1 MNEMLE
7 NKKIIPF
14 LLLPERSRGSRSAN
28 AFFFLINLTFSI
40 LISVFSYAQSSVL
53 AAGEWYKI
61 STTRTGVHKIDAAFL
76 KDAGIDITKLNPQNI
91 RIFGNGGGVL
101 PQANNTPRAK
111 DLIENLIEIIGEN
124 DGKFDVSDYI
134 LFYSESPHKILYNTI
149 NQQFIHQ
156 NNPYS
161 DTTFVFLNISD
172 IKGLRIKNQTLVSSI
187 NNISTFDDFSF
198 HELDQKN
205 VVSLGGR
212 DLGGSGREWYGES
225 FGVSPDISFDLKTEG
240 IVLNSSIKLT
250 SAILGASFSTTKIS
264 IKFNVDSLIGEQ
276 SLRAI
281 GTGTYDIKGNE
292 NIQTFTAISNGKNT
306 QKLTFNFNKNSQSTS
321 VAYLNYFE
329 LQTKRKLQFYEQ
341 QTHVRSIES
350 LVNKTSNFIISQAN
364 VTQKIWDVT
373 NTLLPENIPFKIN
386 NSEAGFGTETQNKL
400 KTFVLFSNNNFL
412 EPNSI
417 QKVGNQNIRQ
427 TQTPDLLIL
436 TIKNWHEQ
444 AERLAE
450 FRRKND
456 GLSVAVFDIE
466 HVYNEFSSGSI
477 DPTALRDFGRFL
489 WQKNPAKLKYLLLFG
504 DASFDYKN
512 INQYAS
518 IDTKLQIPTYESR
531 ESLHPVRSF
540 SSDDYFGF
548 FDDNEG
554 YWQEDY
560 LGNTNLEIGIG
571 RLPVKNIEEAKNV
584 VDKLIHYARTQRTA
598 GSWRRKISFVADDGD
613 SNIHQ
618 KDADD
623 ISEVMLKTSK
633 DLIINKIYL
642 DAFPQIA
649 TANGAISPEVN
660 KALNKS
666 VIEGA
671 LIINYSG
678 HGGIDGWTEEK
689 VLTREQIQSW
699 RNLNNMPL
707 FLTATCSFGRFDDP
721 GSVSGAEMAMLSPKG
736 AAIGLLTTTRPV
748 YSNTNFLLNNAFYQ
762 AFAHKNTNPNLRLGD
777 IFRITKNNSL
787 EGFIDGKKYF
797 SDVFNRNFSL
807 LGDPSMQLAYPFE
820 KIVLSKINGTLPDKQ
835 VIKALSKV
843 SLEGE
848 IVNSTDGLKKN
859 NFNGK
864 ILVSIFD
871 KPSEVSTLG
880 QKTEKFRY
888 KTYRNQIFEG
898 IAEVKNGAFKVN
910 FVVPK
915 DINYQIGAGRVNFY
929 AISTDSTLDASG
941 SYNELMIGGSE
952 TNILSDTK
960 APIIKLSIDKDNQ
973 LEAQISDENGINVSQ
988 AGVGHEMILVLN
1000 DTLQIVANQYFT
1012 STDDY
1017 NKGILKYNFGKL
1029 PAGQYAVKLKVW
1041 DTYNNSAEETLKFM
1055 VENVGLKISKAYN
1068 YPNPVEN
1075 NTNFY
1080 IEHNAENQDLTF
1092 TLVIF
1097 DSEGK
1102 QVFNQ
1107 TETCYLCDKYFN
1119 LGMKIEPK
1127 YWKFGTYF
1135 YRISVDS
1142 ISENSTSSF
1151 SGKMVFW
1158 K

>member
-1 MNEMLE
+1 MLKIKE
-7 NKKIIPF
+7 YRKLSPLSLPFDFGKGTGKKGVFICFLSCTF
-14 LLLPERSRGSRSAN
+14 LL
-28 AFFFLINLTFSI
+28 FFSLFA
-40 LISVFSYAQSSVL
+40 YAQSSVL
-53 AAGEWYKI
+53 ATGEWYKI
-61 STTRTGVHKIDAAFL
+61 ATTRTGVHKIDAAFL
-76 KDAGIDITKLNPQNI
+76 KDVGIDITKLNPQNI
-91 RIFGNGGGVL
+91 RIFGNGGGLL

-124 DGKFDVSDYI
+124 DGKFDASDYI
-134 LFYSESPHKILYNTI
+134 LFYAESPHKILYNIT

-172 IKGLRIKNQTLVSSI
+172 IKGLRIKNQALVSST

-205 VVSLGGR
+205 IVSLGGR

-250 SAILGASFSTTKIS
+250 SAILGASFTTTKVSVKLNI
-264 IKFNVDSLIGEQ
+264 DSLIGEQ
-276 SLRAI
+276 NLRAI

-292 NIQTFTAISNGKNT
+292 NIQTFTAISNGRNT
-306 QKLTFNFNKNSQSTS
+306 QKLTFSFNKNSQSTS
-321 VAYLNYFE
+321 MAYLNYFE
-329 LQTKRKLQFYEQ
+329 LQTKRKLQFFEQ
-341 QTHVRSIES
+341 QTLVRSIES
-350 LVNKTSNFIISQAN
+350 LQNKTSNFIISQAN
-364 VTQKIWDVT
+364 NTQKIWDVT

-386 NSEAGFGTETQNKL
+386 NTEASFGTETQNKL
-400 KTFVLFSNNNFL
+400 KTFLLFSDNNFL

-417 QKVGNQNIRQ
+417 QKVGNQNIHQ
-427 TQTPDLLIL
+427 IQTPDLLIL

-456 GLSVAVFDIE
+456 GLSVAVVDIE
-466 HVYNEFSSGSI
+466 QVYNEFSSGSP
-477 DPTALRDFGRFL
+477 DPTAIRDFGRFL
-489 WQKNPAKLKYLLLFG
+489 WQKNPAKLKYLLLFA

-512 INQYAS
+512 IIQYAS
-518 IDTKLQIPTYESR
+518 IDSKLQIPTYESR
-531 ESLHPVRSF
+531 ESLNPVNSYA
-540 SSDDYFGF
+540 SDDFFGF
-548 FDDNEG
+548 FEDNEG
-554 YWQEDY
+554 DWLENNV
-560 LGNTNLEIGIG
+560 GNHTMDIGVG
-571 RLPVKNIEEAKNV
+571 RLPVKSVEEAKNV
-584 VDKLIHYARTQRTA
+584 VDKLIYYTRTQRTA

-613 SNIHQ
+613 FNIHQ
-618 KDADD
+618 RDADD
-623 ISEVMLKTSK
+623 ISEVTLKTTK

-649 TANGAISPEVN
+649 TANGAISPAVN

-666 VIEGA
+666 VNDGA

-678 HGGIDGWTEEK
+678 HGGTDGWTEEK
-689 VLTREQIQSW
+689 ILTREQIQGW

-721 GSVSGAEMAMLSPKG
+721 GNVSGAEIAMLSPKG

-762 AFAHKNTNPNLRLGD
+762 AFAQINTNPNLRLGD

-787 EGFIDGKKYF
+787 SG
-797 SDVFNRNFSL
+797 VFNRNFSL
-807 LGDPSMQLAYPFE
+807 LGDPSMQLAYPTE
-820 KIVLSKINGTLPDKQ
+820 KIVLNKINGTSPDKQ

-871 KPSEVSTLG
+871 KPSEISTLG

-898 IAEVKNGAFKVN
+898 LVEVKNGVFKVN

-941 SYNELMIGGSE
+941 SYNELMIGSSE

-960 APIIKLSIDKDNQ
+960 APEIKLSIDKDNQ
-973 LEAQISDENGINVSQ
+973 VKAQISDENGINVSQ
-988 AGVGHEMILVLN
+988 AGVGHEMVLVLN
-1000 DTLQIVANQYFT
+1000 DTLQIVVNQYFT
-1012 STDDY
+1012 STEDY
-1017 NKGILKYNFGKL
+1017 TKGIIKYNFGKL
-1029 PAGQYAVKLKVW
+1029 PAGQYTVKLKVW
-1041 DTYNNSAEETLKFM
+1041 DTYNNSAEEALRFI
-1055 VENVGLKISKAYN
+1055 VENVGLKILKAYN
-1068 YPNPVEN
+1068 YPNPVESS
-1075 NTNFY
+1075 TNFY

-1097 DSEGK
+1097 DSAGK

-1107 TETCYLCDKYFN
+1107 TETCYFCNKSLN

-1127 YWKFGTYF
+1127 NWKFGTYF
-1135 YRISVDS
+1135 YRVSVDS
-1142 ISENSTSSF
+1142 ITENSSSSF

>member
-1 MNEMLE
+1 MLKI
-7 NKKIIPF
+7 KKHIKSFPLFPF
-14 LLLPERSRGSRSAN
+14 PERSLRAGKTGV
-28 AFFFLINLTFSI
+28 FLFLLTFNFS
-40 LISVFSYAQSSVL
+40 LLLSLFSYAQSSVL
-53 AAGEWYKI
+53 ATGEWYKI
-61 STTRTGVHKIDAAFL
+61 ATTRTGIHKIDATFL
-76 KDAGIDITKLNPQNI
+76 RDAGIDIAQLNPQNI
-91 RIFGNGGGVL
+91 RMFGNGGGVL
-101 PQANNTPRAK
+101 PQANNAPRAK
-111 DLIENLIEIIGEN
+111 DLTENFIEIVGEN
-124 DGKFDVSDYI
+124 DGKFDASDYI
-134 LFYSESPHKILYNTI
+134 LFYVESPHRILYNI
-149 NQQFIHQ
+149 NNQQFTHQ

-161 DTTFVFLNISD
+161 DTTFVFLNISVT
-172 IKGLRIKNQTLVSSI
+172 KGLRIKNQTLVSSTNSI
-187 NNISTFDDFSF
+187 KTFDDFTF

-240 IVLNSSIKLT
+240 IIPNSNIKIN
-250 SAILGASFSTTKIS
+250 SAILGASFTTTKVS
-264 IKFNVDSLIGEQ
+264 LKLNADSLIGEQ

-306 QKLTFNFNKNSQSTS
+306 QKLTFSFNKNNQSSS

-329 LQTKRKLQFYEQ
+329 VQTRRKLQFYEQ
-341 QTHVRSIES
+341 QTLVRSIES
-350 LVNKTSNFIISQAN
+350 LGNKTSNFIISQASN
-364 VTQKIWDVT
+364 TQKIWDVT
-373 NTLLPENIPFKIN
+373 TPLLPDNIPFQVN
-386 NSEAGFGTETQNKL
+386 NSEANFGTETQNKL
-400 KTFVLFSNNNFL
+400 KTFVLFSSTNLL

-417 QKVGNQNIRQ
+417 QKVSNQNIQ
-427 TQTPDLLIL
+427 QIQTPDLLIL

-444 AERLAE
+444 AERLAA
-450 FRRKND
+450 FRRAND
-456 GLSVAVFDIE
+456 GLTVAVVDINE
-466 HVYNEFSSGSI
+466 VYNEFSSGNP
-477 DPTALRDFGRFL
+477 DPTAIRDFGRFL
-489 WQKNPAKLKYLLLFG
+489 WQKNPTKLKYLLLFA

-512 INQYAS
+512 IIQYAS

-531 ESLHPVRSF
+531 ESLNPVNSYA
-540 SSDDYFGF
+540 SDDYFGF
-548 FDDNEG
+548 FEDNEG
-554 YWQEDY
+554 DWLENNA
-560 LGNTNLEIGIG
+560 GNHSMEIGVG
-571 RLPVKNIEEAKNV
+571 RLPVKSVEEAKNV
-584 VDKLIHYARTQRTA
+584 VDKLIYYAQTQRTA

-613 SNIHQ
+613 FNIHQ
-618 KDADD
+618 QDADD
-623 ISEVMLKTSK
+623 ISEVTLKTSK

-666 VIEGA
+666 VNEGA

-678 HGGIDGWTEEK
+678 HGGTDGWTEEK
-689 VLTREQIQSW
+689 VLTRGQIQSW

-721 GSVSGAEMAMLSPKG
+721 GNVSGAEMAMLSPKG

-762 AFAHKNTNPNLRLGD
+762 AFAQKNTNPNLRLGD

-787 EGFIDGKKYF
+787 SG
-797 SDVFNRNFSL
+797 VFNRNFSL
-807 LGDPSMQLAYPFE
+807 LGDPSMQLAYPTD
-820 KIVLSKINGTLPDKQ
+820 KVILSKINGTSPEKQ
-835 VIKALSKV
+835 IIKALSKV

-848 IVNSTDGLKKN
+848 IINSTDGLKKN

-898 IAEVKNGAFKVN
+898 LVEVKNGIFKVN
-910 FVVPK
+910 FIVPK
-915 DINYQIGAGRVNFY
+915 DINYQLGAGRANFY
-929 AISTDSTLDASG
+929 AISADSTLDASG

-952 TNILSDTK
+952 TSILSDTK
-960 APIIKLSIDKDNQ
+960 APEIKLSIDKNNVF
-973 LEAQISDENGINVSQ
+973 EAKISDENGINVSQ

-1000 DTLQIVANQYFT
+1000 DTLQIIANQYFT
-1012 STDDY
+1012 SEDDY
-1017 NKGILKYNFGKL
+1017 TKGIIKYSFGKL
-1029 PAGQYAVKLKVW
+1029 PAGQYTAKLKVW
-1041 DTYNNSAEETLKFM
+1041 DTYNNSAEEALKFV
-1055 VENVGLKISKAYN
+1055 VENEQLKILKAYN
-1068 YPNPVEN
+1068 YPNPVESI
-1075 NTNFY
+1075 TNFY

-1092 TLVIF
+1092 TLAVF
-1097 DSEGK
+1097 DGAGK
-1102 QVFNQ
+1102 QVIKQ
-1107 TETCYLCDKYFN
+1107 TETCYLCDKSLN

-1127 YWKFGTYF
+1127 NWKTGTYF

-1142 ISENSTSSF
+1142 VSEKSTSSF